1 MNNAEYWRGRFSILE
16 DNAHKEADQVIRA
29 TEEMYMEAQR
39 SVQAEIE
46 QWYSRFAV
54 NNQISLSDAQ
64 KLLTIGQL
72 DEFKWTVEQ
81 YVKAG
86 EKAGVDAA
94 WLKKLEN
101 ASAKYHIS
109 RLEAVQTGIQQQ
121 IELLYGNQVDDID
134 NLVKKVA
141 GNGYTHTAY
150 EVQKNLGLGWDIT
163 ALNQDKLETLISRPW
178 TTDGRTFRDRCWL
191 NKAELVDSV
200 NKKLIQGM
208 LRGDSPEKTI
218 SAIQDR
224 FKVSRY
230 KARRLVHTETTYFN
244 SVSTKESYKE
254 LGVDKIEIIETLDSH
269 TCEVCAPLD
278 GVVITFSQYEPGV
291 TVPPFHPNC
300 RGTTAPYYD
309 DMDGERAART
319 AEGKVYYVPANIKFT
334 DWKKTFVD
342 GGAKTGLTAVMNFT
356 NIANTVN
363 SLDADNVERIPVTD
377 QKTAL
382 SESEIISALGG
393 GDQTSGSC
401 ASVALAYAGQKQ
413 GWNVLDFRG
422 GKSMDFFSNKM
433 NKVRMFKELGVNSI
447 VCDTAKTSITNGKRL
462 LSQLV
467 EGKQYYLSVGRH
479 AAVVRSNNGVLQYLE
494 LQSSK
499 ANGWIDFGDV
509 GDTLKYRFGCS
520 SSSSRFS
527 TAYATDIDQL
537 SGDDFKHLLGY
548 INTSATNQRKGLSGS
563 VK

>member
-16 DNAHKEADQVIRA
+16 DNAHKEADQLIRA

-54 NNQISLSDAQ
+54 NNQISLSDAR
-64 KLLTIGQL
+64 KLLTTGQL

-101 ASAKYHIS
+101 ASAKYHVS

-121 IELLYGNQVDDID
+121 IEVLYGNQVDDID
-134 NLVKKVA
+134 DLLKKVA
-141 GNGYTHTAY
+141 GNGYTQTAY

-191 NKAELVDSV
+191 NKSELVDSV
-200 NKKLIQGM
+200 NNKLIQGM

-319 AEGKVYYVPANIKFT
+319 AEGKVYYVPANMKFT
-334 DWKKTFVD
+334 DWKKTFMD
-342 GGAKTGLTAVMNFT
+342 GGSKENLTRV
-356 NIANTVN
+356 IANAWGFNTIQGEHTAEDDAKNTNPNYRQGRTYQDNCTHCVASYEMRRRGFDIEATPTVT
-363 SLDADNVERIPVTD
+363 SDPYKYGRWKKIFDGF
-377 QKTAL
+377 KTQFTKAARKNKQA
-382 SESEIISALGG
+382 SEITATMLQWGNGARAEIRLAWDGG
-393 GDQTSGSC
+393 SYGHVFAAEVRDGKVIFIDPQCGTSGVS
-401 ASVALAYAGQKQ
+401 
-413 GWNVLDFRG
+413 
-422 GKSMDFFSNKM
+422 
-433 NKVRMFKELGVNSI
+433 
-447 VCDTAKTSITNGKRL
+447 
-462 LSQLV
+462 V
-467 EGKQYYLSVGRH
+467 EGYFDLAKPSSVEFGRLDNLEPNEEYIKDVCKGVKQ
-479 AAVVRSNNGVLQYLE
+479 
-494 LQSSK
+494 K
-499 ANGWIDFGDV
+499 
-509 GDTLKYRFGCS
+509 
-520 SSSSRFS
+520 
-527 TAYATDIDQL
+527 
-537 SGDDFKHLLGY
+537 
-548 INTSATNQRKGLSGS
+548 
-563 VK
+563 